1 MISIDNLFYNFFCC
15 KTHEKKTYK
24 DLYAYNM
31 NIYIAYKYNAKI
43 THYLFT
49 QTNNLFALLRIITHH
64 CVK

>member
-1 MISIDNLFYNFFCC
+1 M
-15 KTHEKKTYK
+15 KKKTYK

-49 QTNNLFALLRIITHH
+49 QTKLITYLHYLEL
-64 CVK
+64 